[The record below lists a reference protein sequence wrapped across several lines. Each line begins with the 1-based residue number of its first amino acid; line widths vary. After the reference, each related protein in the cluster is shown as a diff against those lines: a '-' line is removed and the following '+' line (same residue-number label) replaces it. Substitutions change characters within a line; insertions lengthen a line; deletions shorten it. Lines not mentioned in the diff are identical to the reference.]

1 MQAKILADW
10 AIGLMAC
17 ISTSAALAQEP
28 ANSSGVAHY
37 YVTRLGSL
45 GGSSSSGNAITDFGS
60 PLGNS
65 NLAGDTETH
74 AAIWIGARPFDLG
87 TLGGPNSAVDWPVHN
102 RQGVIAGFAE
112 TGAMMQENWSCSAFF
127 PTTDQHVCLG
137 FVIRD
142 GEMKALPTLGG
153 TNGYASGVNELGDVV
168 GWAETTLR
176 DSTCTAPQVFQF
188 EAVKYGRD
196 DRPQVLAPLSG
207 DQDSAA
213 TALNDA
219 GDVVGISGEC
229 NNAVGALSARH
240 AIIWHNG
247 KPSEL
252 PTFGGSGWNTP
263 TDINERGDVVGF
275 ANMPPDIAA
284 DGSLEFN
291 PVAFIWTKEKGTQ
304 KILPLEGDTNSI
316 AYAINNRGQVVGQSF
331 GGPEGARAFVWENG
345 KATDLNAI
353 AAGDA
358 GIYLIYAEG
367 INGRGEITGQA
378 CTFVDNACVFPA
390 SPSSP
395 TPTFLAVPR
404 YGTYAGS
411 GVHASVP
418 RELVRRSLRR
428 WGDRET
434 SSSSSNPGRYP

>member
-1 MQAKILADW
+1 MQAKTLARW
-10 AIGLMAC
+10 AIGLTAC
-17 ISTSAALAQEP
+17 VSTYGALAQEP
-28 ANSSGVAHY
+28 AKASGTAHY
-37 YVTRLGSL
+37 YVTSLGSL

-112 TGAMMQENWSCSAFF
+112 TSAIMKENWSCSAFF
-127 PTTDQHVCLG
+127 PTADQHVCLG

-153 TNGYASGVNELGDVV
+153 TNGYASGVNESGDVV
-168 GWAETTLR
+168 GWAETPVK
-176 DSTCTAPQVFQF
+176 DSTCTPPQVFQF
-188 EAVKYGRD
+188 EAVRYGRD
-196 DRPQVLAPLSG
+196 DKPQILAPLSG

-229 NNAVGALSARH
+229 NNAVGALSAKH
-240 AIIWHNG
+240 AVIWRNG
-247 KPSEL
+247 KPSVL

-263 TDINERGDVVGF
+263 TDINERGNIVGF
-275 ANMPPDIAA
+275 ANMPPDIGA

-291 PVAFIWTKEKGTQ
+291 PVAFIWTKERGTQ

-353 AAGDA
+353 ASGAA

-367 INGRGEITGQA
+367 IDDRGDITGQA

-395 TPTFLAVPR
+395 TPTFLAVPQ
-404 YGTYAGS
+404 YGAYAGP
-411 GVHASVP
+411 GIQVSVP
-418 RELVRRSLRR
+418 RELVRRSLLR
-428 WGDRET
+428 WGADR
-434 SSSSSNPGRYP
+434 PAQ

>member
-1 MQAKILADW
+1 MQAKTVAHW

-17 ISTSAALAQEP
+17 IAACAAHAQEP
-28 ANSSGVAHY
+28 ANANGTPHY
-37 YVTRLGSL
+37 YLASLGSL

-74 AAIWIGARPFDLG
+74 AAIWIGPRPFDLG

-112 TGAMMQENWSCSAFF
+112 TSAMMQENWSCSAFF
-127 PTTDQHVCLG
+127 PTADQHVCLG

-153 TNGYASGVNELGDVV
+153 TNGYASGVNELGEVV
-168 GWAETTLR
+168 GWAETTMQ
-176 DSTCTAPQVFQF
+176 DSTCTPPQVFQF

-196 DRPQVLAPLSG
+196 DKPQLLAPLPG

-213 TALNDA
+213 TALNAA

-229 NNAVGALSARH
+229 NNAVGALSAKH
-240 AIIWHNG
+240 AILWHDG
-247 KPSEL
+247 KPRVL

-304 KILPLEGDTNSI
+304 KILPLQGDTNSI
-316 AYAINNRGQVVGQSF
+316 AYAINNLGQVVGQSF

-345 KATDLNAI
+345 KATDLNAMVS
-353 AAGDA
+353 GDA

-367 INGRGEITGQA
+367 INDRGDITGQA
-378 CTFVDNACVFPA
+378 CTFVDTACVFPA

-395 TPTFLAVPR
+395 TPTFLAVAQ
-404 YGTYAGS
+404 YGAYAGAA
-411 GVHASVP
+411 VHVSVP
-418 RELVRRSLRR
+418 RELVRRSLLR
-428 WGDRET
+428 WGAGET
-434 SSSSSNPGRYP
+434 SSSPSNSGR

>member
-1 MQAKILADW
+1 MKAKTLLHLAVG
-10 AIGLMAC
+10 AAC
-17 ISTSAALAQEP
+17 ISGTPVLAQES
-28 ANSSGVAHY
+28 AGASGPAHY
-37 YVTRLGSL
+37 SLITLGSL
-45 GGSSSSGNAITDFGS
+45 GGSASSGNAITEFGW

-112 TGAMMQENWSCSAFF
+112 TTAMMAENWSCSAFF
-127 PTTDQHVCLG
+127 PTTDHHVCTG
-137 FVIRD
+137 FVIRE

-153 TNGYASGVNELGDVV
+153 TNGYASGVNDRGDVV
-168 GWAETTLR
+168 GWAETTLQ
-176 DSTCTAPQVFQF
+176 DSTCTFPQVFQF

-196 DRPQVLAPLSG
+196 DQPQILPPLSG

-229 NNAVGALSARH
+229 NNAVGALSAKH
-240 AIIWHNG
+240 VVLWHNG
-247 KPSEL
+247 KPNEL
-252 PTFGGSGWNTP
+252 KTFDGSGWNTP

-275 ANMPPDIAA
+275 ANVKPDIAA

-291 PVAFIWTKEKGTQ
+291 PVAFIWTKEKGAQ
-304 KILPLEGDTNSI
+304 KILPLAGDTNSI

-331 GGPEGARAFVWENG
+331 GGPEGSRAFIWEND
-345 KATDLNAI
+345 KATDLNALVS
-353 AAGDA
+353 GDA
-358 GIYLIYAEG
+358 GIYLLYAEG
-367 INGRGEITGQA
+367 IDDRGDITGQA
-378 CTFVDNACVFPA
+378 CTFVDGACVLPA

-395 TPTFLAVPR
+395 TPAFLAVPLR
-404 YGTYAGS
+404 DGGAAA

-418 RELVRRSLRR
+418 QEMVRRSLRR
-428 WGDRET
+428 WGVDR
-434 SSSSSNPGRYP
+434 

>member
-1 MQAKILADW
+1 MKSETWTHLAV
-10 AIGLMAC
+10 GLTLFMAGTAV
-17 ISTSAALAQEP
+17 IAQE
-28 ANSSGVAHY
+28 AASASGAAHY
-37 YVTRLGSL
+37 YVTSLGSL
-45 GGSSSSGNAITDFGS
+45 GGSSSSGNAITDFGW

-112 TGAMMQENWSCSAFF
+112 TSAMMKENWSCSAFF
-127 PTTDQHVCLG
+127 PTADQHVCLG

-153 TNGYASGVNELGDVV
+153 TNGYAAGVNELGDVV
-168 GWAETTLR
+168 GWAETTLQ
-176 DSTCTAPQVFQF
+176 DATCTPPQVFQF

-196 DRPQVLAPLSG
+196 DKPQLLAPLSG

-229 NNAVGALSARH
+229 NNAVGALSAKH
-240 AIIWHNG
+240 AVIWHNG
-247 KPSEL
+247 KPSVL

-263 TDINERGDVVGF
+263 TDINERGDIVGF
-275 ANMPPDIAA
+275 ANLPPDIAA

-291 PVAFIWTKEKGTQ
+291 PIAFIWTKENGTQ

-316 AYAINNRGQVVGQSF
+316 AYAINNHGQVVGQSF

-345 KATDLNAI
+345 KATDLNALVS
-353 AAGDA
+353 GDA

-367 INGRGEITGQA
+367 IDDRGAITGQA
-378 CTFVDNACVFPA
+378 CTFIDNACVLPA
-390 SPSSP
+390 SSSSP
-395 TPTFLAVPR
+395 TPTFLAVPQ
-404 YGTYAGS
+404 YGKYAGS
-411 GVHASVP
+411 GIHASVP
-418 RELVRRSLRR
+418 HELVRRSLLR
-428 WGDRET
+428 WGVVQAAQ
-434 SSSSSNPGRYP
+434 

>member
-1 MQAKILADW
+1 MQAKTWAHLAAVGLAAFVATYP
-10 AIGLMAC
+10 AI
-17 ISTSAALAQEP
+17 AQEP
-28 ANSSGVAHY
+28 ANEAATSHY
-37 YVTRLGSL
+37 YVTSLGSL
-45 GGSSSSGNAITDFGS
+45 GGSSSSGNAITDFGW

-112 TGAMMQENWSCSAFF
+112 TSAMMNENWSCAAFF
-127 PTTDQHVCLG
+127 PTADQHVCLG

-142 GEMKALPTLGG
+142 GQMKALPTLGG
-153 TNGYASGVNELGDVV
+153 TNGYASGVNELGEVV
-168 GWAETTLR
+168 GWTETTVQ
-176 DSTCTAPQVFQF
+176 DPTCTPPQVFQF

-196 DRPQVLAPLSG
+196 DQPQVLAPLPG

-213 TALNDA
+213 TALNVA

-229 NNAVGALSARH
+229 NNAVGALSAKH

-247 KPSEL
+247 KPSAL
-252 PTFGGSGWNTP
+252 PMFGGSGWNTP
-263 TDINERGDVVGF
+263 TDINERGDIVGF
-275 ANMPPDIAA
+275 ANLPPDIAA

-304 KILPLEGDTNSI
+304 EIPPLPGDTNSI
-316 AYAINNRGQVVGQSF
+316 AYAINNHGQVVGQSF

-345 KATDLNAI
+345 KATDLNALVS
-353 AAGDA
+353 GDA
-358 GIYLIYAEG
+358 GVYLLYAEG
-367 INGRGEITGQA
+367 IDDSGDITGQA
-378 CTFVDNACVFPA
+378 CTFVDNACVLPP

-395 TPTFLAVPR
+395 TPTFLAVPQH
-404 YGTYAGS
+404 GGYAGA

-418 RELVRRSLRR
+418 REFVRRSLLR
-428 WGDRET
+428 WGVDRT
-434 SSSSSNPGRYP
+434 AQ

>member
-1 MQAKILADW
+1 MQVKTLAYV
-10 AIGLMAC
+10 AIGLTAFV
-17 ISTSAALAQEP
+17 STYGAPAHESANA
-28 ANSSGVAHY
+28 SSAAHY

-45 GGSSSSGNAITDFGS
+45 GGSSSSGNAINDFGS

-112 TGAMMQENWSCSAFF
+112 TSAMMNENWSCSAFF
-127 PTTDQHVCLG
+127 PTADQHVCLG

-168 GWAETTLR
+168 GWAETTVR
-176 DSTCTAPQVFQF
+176 DSTCTPPQVFQF
-188 EAVKYGRD
+188 EAVKYSRD
-196 DRPQVLAPLSG
+196 DRPQLLAPLGG

-213 TALNDA
+213 TALNVT

-229 NNAVGALSARH
+229 NNAVGALSAKH
-240 AIIWHNG
+240 AVIWHNG
-247 KPSEL
+247 KPSLL

-263 TDINERGDVVGF
+263 TDINERGDIVGF

-304 KILPLEGDTNSI
+304 KILPLAGDTNSI

-353 AAGDA
+353 VSGGAGL
-358 GIYLIYAEG
+358 YLIYAEG
-367 INGRGEITGQA
+367 IDDRGDITGQA
-378 CTFVDNACVFPA
+378 CTFVDDACVFPA

-395 TPTFLAVPR
+395 TPTFLAVPQ
-404 YGTYAGS
+404 YGTYAAA

-418 RELVRRSLRR
+418 RELVRRSLFR
-428 WGDRET
+428 WGVDR
-434 SSSSSNPGRYP
+434 PAQ

>member
-1 MQAKILADW
+1 MKAKTWAHLAM
-10 AIGLMAC
+10 GLTLC
-17 ISTSAALAQEP
+17 ISTSTAIAQES
-28 ANSSGVAHY
+28 ANASGHY
-37 YVTRLGSL
+37 YVTPLGSL
-45 GGSSSSGNAITDFGS
+45 GGSASSGNAINDFGW

-74 AAIWIGARPFDLG
+74 AALWIGARPFDLG

-102 RQGVIAGFAE
+102 RQGVIAGIAE
-112 TGAMMQENWSCSAFF
+112 TSAMMQENWSCSAFF
-127 PTTDQHVCLG
+127 PTADQHVCLG

-153 TNGYASGVNELGDVV
+153 TNGYASGVNELGEVV
-168 GWAETTLR
+168 GWAETTVQ
-176 DSTCTAPQVFQF
+176 DSTCTFPQVFQF

-196 DRPQVLAPLSG
+196 DKPQVLAPLSG

-229 NNAVGALSARH
+229 NNAVGALSAKH

-247 KPSEL
+247 KGREL

-275 ANMPPDIAA
+275 ANVPPDIAA
-284 DGSLEFN
+284 DGTLEFN

-304 KILPLEGDTNSI
+304 KIMPLAGDTNSI
-316 AYAINNRGQVVGQSF
+316 AYAINNHGQVVGQSF

-345 KATDLNAI
+345 QATDLNAI
-353 AAGDA
+353 ASGDS
-358 GIYLIYAEG
+358 GMYLIYAEA
-367 INGRGEITGQA
+367 INDRGDISGQA
-378 CTFVDNACVFPA
+378 CTFVDGACVLPA

-395 TPTFLAVPR
+395 TPAFLAVPQH
-404 YGTYAGS
+404 GENAGS
-411 GVHASVP
+411 GVHGSVP
-418 RELVRRSLRR
+418 HELVHRSLLR
-428 WGDRET
+428 WGVDR
-434 SSSSSNPGRYP
+434 PAQ

>member
-10 AIGLMAC
+10 AIGFMAC

-28 ANSSGVAHY
+28 ANASGVARY

-112 TGAMMQENWSCSAFF
+112 TGAMMPENWSCSAFF
-127 PTTDQHVCLG
+127 PTADQHVCLG

-142 GEMKALPTLGG
+142 GQMKALPTLGG

-168 GWAETTLR
+168 GWAETTVQ

-213 TALNDA
+213 TALNDL

-229 NNAVGALSARH
+229 NNAVGALSAKH

-247 KPSEL
+247 KPSVL

-316 AYAINNRGQVVGQSF
+316 AYAINSRGQVVGQSF

-353 AAGDA
+353 VAGDA
-358 GIYLIYAEG
+358 GMYLIYAEA
-367 INGRGEITGQA
+367 INDRGEITGQA

-395 TPTFLAVPR
+395 TPTFLAVPQ

-428 WGDRET
+428 WGIDR
-434 SSSSSNPGRYP
+434 PAQ

>member
-1 MQAKILADW
+1 MKAKTWAHL
-10 AIGLMAC
+10 AIGLTLC
-17 ISTSAALAQEP
+17 ISTSAAIAQES
-28 ANSSGVAHY
+28 ANASGHY
-37 YVTRLGSL
+37 YVTSLGSL
-45 GGSSSSGNAITDFGS
+45 GGSASSGNAINDFGW

-74 AAIWIGARPFDLG
+74 AALWIGARPFDLG

-102 RQGVIAGFAE
+102 RQGVIAGIAE
-112 TGAMMQENWSCSAFF
+112 TSAMMQENWSCSAFF
-127 PTTDQHVCLG
+127 PTADQHVCLG

-153 TNGYASGVNELGDVV
+153 TNGYASGVNELGEVV
-168 GWAETTLR
+168 GWAETTVQ
-176 DSTCTAPQVFQF
+176 DSTCTLPQVFQF
-188 EAVKYGRD
+188 EAVKYGHD
-196 DRPQVLAPLSG
+196 DKPQVLAPLSG

-229 NNAVGALSARH
+229 NNAVGALSAKH

-247 KPSEL
+247 KPREL

-275 ANMPPDIAA
+275 ANVPPDIAA

-304 KILPLEGDTNSI
+304 KIMPLAGDTNSI
-316 AYAINNRGQVVGQSF
+316 AYAINNHGQVVGQSF

-353 AAGDA
+353 ASGDP
-358 GIYLIYAEG
+358 GMYLIYAEA
-367 INGRGEITGQA
+367 INDRGDISGQA
-378 CTFVDNACVFPA
+378 CTFVDNACVLPA

-395 TPTFLAVPR
+395 TPTFLAVPQH
-404 YGTYAGS
+404 GENAGS
-411 GVHASVP
+411 GVYGSVP
-418 RELVRRSLRR
+418 HELVRRSLLR
-428 WGDRET
+428 WGVDR
-434 SSSSSNPGRYP
+434 PAQ

>member
-1 MQAKILADW
+1 
-10 AIGLMAC
+10 
-17 ISTSAALAQEP
+17 
-28 ANSSGVAHY
+28 
-37 YVTRLGSL
+37 
-45 GGSSSSGNAITDFGS
+45 
-60 PLGNS
+60 
-65 NLAGDTETH
+65 LAGDTETH
-74 AAIWIGARPFDLG
+74 AVIWIGARPFDLG

-112 TGAMMQENWSCSAFF
+112 TSAMMKENWSCSAFF
-127 PTTDQHVCLG
+127 PTADQHVCLG

-153 TNGYASGVNELGDVV
+153 TNGYAAGVNELGDVV
-168 GWAETTLR
+168 GWAETTVQ
-176 DSTCTAPQVFQF
+176 DSTCTPPQVFQF

-196 DRPQVLAPLSG
+196 DKPQVLAPLSG

-229 NNAVGALSARH
+229 NNAVGALSAKH
-240 AIIWHNG
+240 AIIWHDG
-247 KPSEL
+247 KPSLL

-263 TDINERGDVVGF
+263 TDINERGDIVGF

-291 PVAFIWTKEKGTQ
+291 PIAFIWTKENGTR

-316 AYAINNRGQVVGQSF
+316 AYAINNNGQVVGESF
-331 GGPEGARAFVWENG
+331 GGPEGARAFVWQNG

-353 AAGDA
+353 VSGDA
-358 GIYLIYAEG
+358 GMYLIYAEG
-367 INGRGEITGQA
+367 INDRGDITGQA

-395 TPTFLAVPR
+395 TPTFLAVPQ
-404 YGTYAGS
+404 YGEYAGA
-411 GVHASVP
+411 GVHASIP
-418 RELVRRSLRR
+418 RELVRRSLLR
-428 WGDRET
+428 WGVDR
-434 SSSSSNPGRYP
+434 

>member
-1 MQAKILADW
+1 MKVKTWAHL
-10 AIGLMAC
+10 AIGLTLC
-17 ISTSAALAQEP
+17 ISTSAAIAQES
-28 ANSSGVAHY
+28 ANASGHY
-37 YVTRLGSL
+37 YVTPLGSL
-45 GGSSSSGNAITDFGS
+45 GGSASSGNAINDFGW

-74 AAIWIGARPFDLG
+74 AALWIGARPFDLG

-102 RQGVIAGFAE
+102 RQGVIAGIAE
-112 TGAMMQENWSCSAFF
+112 TSAMMQENWSCSAFF
-127 PTTDQHVCLG
+127 PTADQHVCLG

-153 TNGYASGVNELGDVV
+153 INGYASGVNELGEVV
-168 GWAETTLR
+168 GWAETTVQ
-176 DSTCTAPQVFQF
+176 DSTCTFPQVFQF

-196 DRPQVLAPLSG
+196 DKPQVLAPLSG

-229 NNAVGALSARH
+229 NNAVGALSAKH

-247 KPSEL
+247 KPRVL
-252 PTFGGSGWNTP
+252 PTFGGTGWNTP

-291 PVAFIWTKEKGTQ
+291 PVAFIWTKGKGTQ
-304 KILPLEGDTNSI
+304 KIMPLAGDTNSI
-316 AYAINNRGQVVGQSF
+316 AYAINNHGQVVGQSY

-353 AAGDA
+353 ASGDS
-358 GIYLIYAEG
+358 GIYLIYAEA
-367 INGRGEITGQA
+367 INDRGDISGQA
-378 CTFVDNACVFPA
+378 CTFVDNACVLPA

-395 TPTFLAVPR
+395 TPTFLAVPQH
-404 YGTYAGS
+404 GENAGS
-411 GVHASVP
+411 GVYGSVP
-418 RELVRRSLRR
+418 HELVRRSLLR
-428 WGDRET
+428 WGVDR
-434 SSSSSNPGRYP
+434 PAQ